1 MLGLFKAW
9 IFLFFVI
16 GAGFIFSKI
25 GSALIKKEGA
35 AAVIWIIWLF
45 LVFGIYLG
53 GDFPDFDNYRPY

>member
-1 MLGLFKAW
+1 MKKLFSY